1 LDKFNQN
8 NMILTGAKGLICS
21 QFRHRYCFICGVLL
35 TSFVSKI
42 PQNWSCSPKF
52 ATSNQRLNNIIK
64 MELTGKLTVIG
75 EEKTFN
81 GGFTKREFVLTS
93 EEQYPQAIQ
102 FELLKEKGALL
113 GNHQVGQRI
122 KVSFDIRGREWQG
135 KYFNSLVAWK
145 LENAGEQAPTS
156 PPTTTSNY
164 APAAAPAPVSA
175 FNDTVEDD
183 LPF

>member
-1 LDKFNQN
+1 
-8 NMILTGAKGLICS
+8 
-21 QFRHRYCFICGVLL
+21 
-35 TSFVSKI
+35 
-42 PQNWSCSPKF
+42 
-52 ATSNQRLNNIIK
+52 

-81 GGFTKREFVLTS
+81 GGFTKKDFVITT
-93 EEQYPQAIQ
+93 EEQYPQAVQ
-102 FELLKEKGALL
+102 FELLKDKGTLINAY
-113 GNHQVGQRI
+113 QVGQRI

-145 LENAGEQAPTS
+145 LEKADAGQEAAPQ
-156 PPTTTSNY
+156 TTTNNY
-164 APAAAPAPVSA
+164 AQPQAAAPVST

>member
-1 LDKFNQN
+1 
-8 NMILTGAKGLICS
+8 
-21 QFRHRYCFICGVLL
+21 
-35 TSFVSKI
+35 
-42 PQNWSCSPKF
+42 
-52 ATSNQRLNNIIK
+52 
-64 MELTGKLTVIG
+64 MELTGKLIVIG

-81 GGFTKREFVLTS
+81 GGFTKREFVLST

-113 GNHQVGQRI
+113 NPMQVGHRI

-145 LENAGEQAPTS
+145 LENAGSSTSEETAPVVNSYTAQAST
-156 PPTTTSNY
+156 
-164 APAAAPAPVSA
+164 AAPVST